1 MDISNVSPENMVKAT
16 LQQRDSQAHLDAKI
30 GLVKQAREAEGDAVM
45 ALLASVPPLQPEG
58 SLGNKVNLMV

>member
-45 ALLASVPPLQPEG
+45 ALLDSVPSPQG
-58 SLGNKVNLMV
+58 SLGHNVNVMV

>member
-1 MDISNVSPENMVKAT
+1 MDISNVSPENIVKAT